1 MIAEH
6 AVPRPLPPVAP
17 APRGQ
22 LLASKP
28 GNPASLN
35 PMRPNPCNT
44 MSCLKVLRQLSNQFH
59 NIDCKLYQSSFEVVC
74 ADIPPNAHTG
84 MGLEQIRFH
93 ETVI

>member
-1 MIAEH
+1 
-6 AVPRPLPPVAP
+6 
-17 APRGQ
+17 
-22 LLASKP
+22 
-28 GNPASLN
+28 
-35 PMRPNPCNT
+35 